1 MARAG
6 ARLAEILELMVVRF
20 LRAPKG
26 TDETHKTSPQENPKR
41 LEYQYSTNPLG
52 DV

>member
-1 MARAG
+1 
-6 ARLAEILELMVVRF
+6 LISIVKFSEFMVFRF

-26 TDETHKTSPQENPKR
+26 TNETHKTSAQENPKG